1 MTEPIEID
9 ADMENADWTKTS
21 WDLPPYKSKEFFQLM
36 GDDVDLDWFRTTQ
49 TYKAAVEALLI
60 HDDEWVGDYVEDPE
74 PLATPIKR
82 RGIHIHYHKD

>member
-21 WDLPPYKSKEFFQLM
+21 WDLPPYKSKEFFQTM
-36 GDDVDLDWFRTTQ
+36 GNDVDLYWFRDTP
-49 TYKAAVEALLI
+49 TYKAAVDALLI
-60 HDDEWVGDYVEDPE
+60 HDDEWVGDYVDDP
-74 PLATPIKR
+74 ATPVKPTKR